1 MNRAN
6 LPLRLAVWTA
16 AGMSALPLLV
26 VLSSFAHPEVA
37 IWQHLAAYVL
47 PRVLLN
53 TLLLCS
59 GVLTGVLLLGVSLAW
74 LVTQYRFPGSR
85 LFNWALMLPLAI
97 PAYVMAFV
105 QVGLLDFTGPLQT
118 ALRELLGQ
126 GLRLPAVRSIGGAV
140 LVLSLSFYPY
150 VYLLARNAF
159 ATQGSRALE
168 VGQSLGLS
176 PWQSL
181 WRVALP
187 LARPWIAAGCLLA
200 MMETLADFGA
210 VYVLGVD
217 TFTTAI
223 YKAWFALFSLPAAT
237 QLASLLIVL
246 AFVLIAV
253 EQWQRGARR
262 YTPAGLPSQPR
273 DLCGWQRWI
282 ATAFALVVLLAAF
295 LVPLLQLL
303 VWVGKT
309 GWADLDTRYAGFVWH
324 SLYLAGLAASVV
336 VAVALMLAYA
346 RHRLP
351 QRSTQLAVNIASVG
365 YAIPGT
371 VLAVG
376 VFIPVAWFDNQ
387 LIAWFGLQPDAL
399 LKGSVVVLL
408 MALACR
414 FLSVAL
420 SPVGSSFQRIT
431 ASQVMAARS
440 LGERGS
446 GLLWRLYLPL
456 LRGGLTTGLL
466 LVLIDVLKE
475 MPITLM
481 MRPFG
486 WDTLAVRIFEMTSEG
501 EWQRA
506 ALPAVMLVLAGLLP
520 VVILVRS
527 GENALHE

>member
-1 MNRAN
+1 
-6 LPLRLAVWTA
+6 
-16 AGMSALPLLV
+16 MSALPLLV
-26 VLSSFAHPEVA
+26 VVSSFAHPELA

-53 TLLLCS
+53 TLLLCG
-59 GVLTGVLLLGVSLAW
+59 GVLAGVLLLGVSLAW

-85 LFNWALMLPLAI
+85 FFNWALMLPLAI

-105 QVGLLDFTGPLQT
+105 QVGLLDFTGPVQT
-118 ALRELLGQ
+118 GLRELLGQ
-126 GLRLPAVRSIGGAV
+126 GLRIPPVRSIGGAV
-140 LVLSLSFYPY
+140 LVLSLCFYPY

-200 MMETLADFGA
+200 IMETLADFGA

-217 TFTTAI
+217 TFTTVI

-246 AFVLIAV
+246 AFVLMAI

-262 YTPAGLPSQPR
+262 YALAGRPSQPR
-273 DLCGWQRWI
+273 ELRGWRRQA
-282 ATAFALVVLLAAF
+282 ATLFASSVLLLAF
-295 LVPLLQLL
+295 FVPLAQLL
-303 VWVGKT
+303 VWVMKA
-309 GWADLDTRYAGFVWH
+309 GWADIDARYVGFIWH
-324 SLYLAGLAASVV
+324 SLSLAALAALLV

-346 RHRLP
+346 RHRFP

-376 VFIPVAWFDNQ
+376 IFIPVAWFDNQ
-387 LIAWFGLQPDAL
+387 LIALFDLQTTAV
-399 LKGSVVVLL
+399 LKGSVLVLL

-420 SPVGSSFQRIT
+420 SPVGSGFQRIT

-440 LGERGS
+440 LGERGIS
-446 GLLWRLYLPL
+446 LLWRLYLPL
-456 LRGGLTTGLL
+456 LRGSLTTGLL

-506 ALPAVMLVLAGLLP
+506 ALPAVMLVFAGLLP
-520 VVILVRS
+520 VVILIRS
-527 GENALHE
+527 GENSIHE

>member
-1 MNRAN
+1 M
-6 LPLRLAVWTA
+6 LPLRLAVWCVA
-16 AGMSALPLLV
+16 ALSALPLLV
-26 VLSSFAHPEVA
+26 VLSSFTHPEAA

-47 PRVLLN
+47 PQVLLN
-53 TLLLCS
+53 TLLLCG
-59 GVLTGVLLLGVSLAW
+59 GVLVGVLLLGVSLAW
-74 LVTQYRFPGSR
+74 LVTQYQFPGSR
-85 LFNWALMLPLAI
+85 MFAWALMLPLAV

-105 QVGLLDFTGPLQT
+105 QVGLLDFTGPVQES
-118 ALRELLGQ
+118 LRAVFGAD
-126 GLRLPAVRSIGGAV
+126 LRLPAVRSLGGAV

-168 VGQSLGLS
+168 VGLSLGLS
-176 PWQSL
+176 PLQAL

-223 YKAWFALFSLPAAT
+223 YKAWFALFSLPAAK
-237 QLASLLIVL
+237 QLASLLILL
-246 AFVLIAV
+246 AFALIAI

-262 YTPAGLPSQPR
+262 YTPAGRVTVPR
-273 DLCGWQRWI
+273 KLSRTQAWLAAAWC
-282 ATAFALVVLLAAF
+282 ASVLLAAF
-295 LVPLLQLL
+295 IIPMLQLL
-303 VWVGKT
+303 VWAWHAAST
-309 GWADLDTRYAGFVWH
+309 DLDSRYFDFVTH
-324 SLYLAGLAASVV
+324 SLLLAVLAALVV
-336 VAVALMLAYA
+336 VAVALLLGYA
-346 RHRLP
+346 RHALP
-351 QRSTQLAVNIASVG
+351 QRSTVLATQIATVG

-376 VFIPVAWFDNQ
+376 VFIPVAWLDNQ
-387 LIAWFGLQPDAL
+387 LIALTGVQQIAV

-408 MALACR
+408 IALACR
-414 FLSVAL
+414 FLSVGL
-420 SPVGSSFQRIT
+420 SPVASAFQRIT
-431 ASQVMAARS
+431 ATQVMAARS
-440 LGERGS
+440 LGVHGFA
-446 GLLWRLYLPL
+446 LLQRVYLPL

-466 LVLIDVLKE
+466 LVVIDVLKE

-506 ALPAVMLVLAGLLP
+506 ALPAVLLVVAGLLP
-520 VVILVRS
+520 VLILDRTGDS
-527 GENALHE
+527 ALHE